1 MNEELTRYYY
11 DKILERNV
19 YGVVPNER
27 DMEKML
33 KIAKLYKELS
43 SEDSRKY
50 VAVRLEM
57 LVEENVNEIGK
68 VVFSR
73 GMTEKVYPIY
83 DNMGVTFRG
92 VRINGRRPSEYR
104 IERSVKSK
112 EMDKYFEYT
121 ERIAKVALEQV

>member
-43 SEDSRKY
+43 SDDSRKY
-50 VAVRLEM
+50 IAVRLEM
-57 LVEENVNEIGK
+57 IGEED
-68 VVFSR
+68 
-73 GMTEKVYPIY
+73 EK
-83 DNMGVTFRG
+83 
-92 VRINGRRPSEYR
+92 
-104 IERSVKSK
+104 
-112 EMDKYFEYT
+112 
-121 ERIAKVALEQV
+121 

>member
-43 SEDSRKY
+43 SNDSRKY
-50 VAVRLEM
+50 IAVRLEM
-57 LVEENVNEIGK
+57 LGEED
-68 VVFSR
+68 
-73 GMTEKVYPIY
+73 EK
-83 DNMGVTFRG
+83 
-92 VRINGRRPSEYR
+92 
-104 IERSVKSK
+104 
-112 EMDKYFEYT
+112 
-121 ERIAKVALEQV
+121 

>member
-43 SEDSRKY
+43 SDDSRKY
-50 VAVRLEM
+50 IAVRLEM
-57 LVEENVNEIGK
+57 LGEENVE
-68 VVFSR
+68 
-73 GMTEKVYPIY
+73 
-83 DNMGVTFRG
+83 
-92 VRINGRRPSEYR
+92 
-104 IERSVKSK
+104 
-112 EMDKYFEYT
+112 
-121 ERIAKVALEQV
+121 

>member
-43 SEDSRKY
+43 SDDSRKY

-57 LVEENVNEIGK
+57 LGEED
-68 VVFSR
+68 
-73 GMTEKVYPIY
+73 EK
-83 DNMGVTFRG
+83 
-92 VRINGRRPSEYR
+92 
-104 IERSVKSK
+104 
-112 EMDKYFEYT
+112 
-121 ERIAKVALEQV
+121 

>member
-43 SEDSRKY
+43 SDDSRKY
-50 VAVRLEM
+50 IAVRLEM
-57 LVEENVNEIGK
+57 IGEEDVE
-68 VVFSR
+68 
-73 GMTEKVYPIY
+73 
-83 DNMGVTFRG
+83 
-92 VRINGRRPSEYR
+92 
-104 IERSVKSK
+104 
-112 EMDKYFEYT
+112 
-121 ERIAKVALEQV
+121 